1 MTYSCL
7 IPLFSVKLIGLGCL
21 GAGFIFLVLWSLV
34 WVVAAE
40 MADKDKVL
48 MARPSPL
55 GFQRL

>member
-1 MTYSCL
+1 
-7 IPLFSVKLIGLGCL
+7 LIGLGCL